1 MKPILSKATVAD
13 CQALAKMNKQ
23 LIIDERHS
31 NPMNIEEL
39 KERMIKFIENEYKCY
54 LIKLKQ
60 EIIGYCLFRDD
71 TDSIYVRQLYIKDN
85 YRKQGYARNCIEE
98 LKEIEWK
105 NRKLRTE
112 VLTHNLTGYRFWKK
126 VGFNE
131 YCIVMECNPN
141 IK

>member
-1 MKPILSKATVAD
+1 
-13 CQALAKMNKQ
+13 MNKQ

-60 EIIGYCLFRDD
+60 EIIGYCLFLDD
-71 TDSIYVRQLYIKDN
+71 LDSIYVRQLYIKDT

-141 IK
+141 IN